1 MADGAI
7 CAIEK
12 GLRKGAGSVHAS
24 CCLAHLLQPSKGGQV
39 WSPQQGG
46 RQGVCVL
53 GGTRSF
59 GLGRGKYLCVLGQE
73 GGPDSFQVGKVSA
86 LRRWLEKIPV
96 EHLGA
101 RETSPGGRK
110 HPRAVHEMCWCSLE
124 KAKSRA
130 RTFSV

>member
-46 RQGVCVL
+46 QAGCVCVGGDPLIWL
-53 GGTRSF
+53 GEREVLVCFGT
-59 GLGRGKYLCVLGQE
+59 
-73 GGPDSFQVGKVSA
+73 
-86 LRRWLEKIPV
+86 
-96 EHLGA
+96 
-101 RETSPGGRK
+101 GGRTGLI
-110 HPRAVHEMCWCSLE
+110 S
-124 KAKSRA
+124 SG
-130 RTFSV
+130 